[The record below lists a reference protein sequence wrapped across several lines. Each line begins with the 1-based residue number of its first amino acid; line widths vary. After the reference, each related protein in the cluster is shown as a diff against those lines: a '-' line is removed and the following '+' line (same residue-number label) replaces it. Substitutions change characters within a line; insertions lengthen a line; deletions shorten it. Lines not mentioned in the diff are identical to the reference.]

1 MCLQTKNLGSYASM
15 QNEGQMQGEVVT
27 LERPRLSDSTKPCFV
42 SAQLLPGRGM
52 MVLQITAYVPH
63 LGNTNLLAAPSLDET
78 RQLLNSGDDDFTG
91 NKSFSF
97 GGAILLPYANRIR
110 GTLSSDKKSIETKI
124 LGKSVRLPANGGG
137 KEKGAEQYAIHGLIL
152 NSPVSQVHKR
162 SDIHEDRVTS
172 YLSAGDFGGH
182 WLSVTDVRFD
192 IILRS
197 ESFILSVAAKN
208 VGKETLPIGIGW
220 HPYFAI
226 PSKQREQARV
236 RLPASKRVVVNNY
249 DEVLPTG
256 ELVAVSGTP
265 YDFSMRGGRAV
276 GEMFLDDCFVGL
288 EKTTEGHTVSEIVDA
303 ASSHGLRVTALSPEV
318 SAIQVYSL
326 PSEPFIVLEPQ
337 FNWADP
343 YGPQW
348 SEGSDTGMVILEPD
362 EQVVYSTKLELFTP

>member
-1 MCLQTKNLGSYASM
+1 
-15 QNEGQMQGEVVT
+15 MQGLEVVT
-27 LERPRLSDSTKPCFV
+27 LERPSLSDSTKPSFV
-42 SAQLLPGRGM
+42 SAQILPDRGM
-52 MVLQITAYVPH
+52 MVLQITAYVPQ
-63 LGNTNLLAAPSLDET
+63 LGKTNLLAAPSLDET
-78 RQLLNSGDDDFTG
+78 RQILNSGDDDLTG

-124 LGKSVRLPANGGG
+124 LGKTVRLPANGGG
-137 KEKGAEQYAIHGLIL
+137 KERGAEQFAIHGLIL
-152 NSPVSQVHKR
+152 NSPVGRAHKI

-182 WLSVTDVRFD
+182 WLSATDVRFE
-192 IILRS
+192 ITLRS
-197 ESFILSVAAKN
+197 DSFIVSVAAKN
-208 VGKETLPIGIGW
+208 VGKDTLPIGIGW

-226 PSKQREQARV
+226 PSKQREQARL
-236 RLPASKRVVVNNY
+236 RLPARKRVVVNNY

-256 ELVAVSGTP
+256 ELVSVSGTP
-265 YDFSMRGGRAV
+265 YDFSMRGGGAV

-288 EKTTEGHTVSEIVDA
+288 EKTRDGHTVAEIVDA
-303 ASSHGLRVTALSPEV
+303 AASYGLRVTALSPEV

-343 YGPQW
+343 FGAQWPQ
-348 SEGSDTGMVILEPD
+348 GSDTGMVLLEPS
-362 EQVVYSTKLELFTP
+362 EEVVYSTKLELFTP